1 MNIFNKLKLSMVSWE
16 EKLWFWYLKNTIME
30 EVLFRYIILT
40 ICGVSWAGA
49 ILSIYGYALIHLI
62 QFKIQ
67 MATVTMLLGLLLYYI
82 FFTVVAPYNLILCI
96 LVHYIAGTILNLLG
110 YTTKWKK

>member
-1 MNIFNKLKLSMVSWE
+1 MNIFNKLKLSSISFK

-40 ICGVSWAGA
+40 IFKTAWAGA
-49 ILSIYGYALIHLI
+49 ILSIYGYAIVHLI
-62 QFKIQ
+62 QFKWQ
-67 MATVTMLLGLLLYYI
+67 MVTATMFLGLLLYYI

-96 LVHYIAGTILNLLG
+96 LLHYIAGIGLNLLG
-110 YTTKWKK
+110 YTSKWKK